1 MAKPYVREEIKAGA
15 TIVVSVVVLALAIL
29 LVGRGGFES
38 TPKRYR
44 IEFGGVGGLEEGAQ
58 VRFGGVKVGRV
69 LRITPPGVD
78 SPRVQV
84 VIGVRKDVVVRAGT
98 EATIST
104 LGLVGEH
111 YIELTNPKPGP
122 GEIAPN
128 GLIAAKDQA
137 SMGELLQSVRD
148 VGEAAKT
155 LLASVQTVLDGPVN
169 EVIARTSQAVST
181 GDRVLKG
188 LDQALS
194 VENRGNLGKA
204 LATINAILE
213 ENRGPVRAAVADLGA
228 LTRRLEAVLAE
239 GGTLIRKLDA
249 AVDEKGGDLR
259 GTLMVMKADLERAKE
274 VLDSL
279 DRAITNFDRAV
290 TGNLETIEETL
301 GNLRRT
307 TQNARELTQTLKE
320 RPWQVLFPE
329 PQKERDGV
337 R

>member
-1 MAKPYVREEIKAGA
+1 MAVAYRREEIKAGA
-15 TIVVSVVVLALAIL
+15 TIVVSVVVLALAIV

-38 TPKRYR
+38 TPKQYR

-69 LRITPPGVD
+69 LRITPPGVE

-84 VIGVRKDVVVRAGT
+84 LIGVRKEVVVRAGT

-122 GEIAPN
+122 EEIVPG

-137 SMGELLQSVRD
+137 SMAELLQSVRD

-155 LLASVQTVLDGPVN
+155 LLARVQAVVDGPVN
-169 EVIARTSQAVST
+169 EVITRTSQAVTT
-181 GDRVLKG
+181 GDRVFKG

-194 VENRGNLGKA
+194 EENRGNLRKA
-204 LATINAILE
+204 LAAFNAILE
-213 ENRGPVRAAVADLGA
+213 ENRGPVRDAVADLGA
-228 LTRRLEAVLAE
+228 LTRRVDAMLAE
-239 GGTLIRKLDA
+239 GGALIRKLDA
-249 AVDEKGGDLR
+249 AVDETGGDLR
-259 GTLMVMKADLERAKE
+259 GNLVAMKADLERARE

-279 DRAITNFDRAV
+279 DRAITTFDRAV

-320 RPWQVLFPE
+320 RPWQVLFPQ
-329 PQKERDGV
+329 PQKERDGA

>member
-1 MAKPYVREEIKAGA
+1 MAKPYLREEIKAGV
-15 TIVVSVVVLALAIL
+15 TILVSVAILALGIL
-29 LVGRGGFES
+29 LVGRGGFE
-38 TPKRYR
+38 TLPKQYR

-69 LRITPPGVD
+69 LRITPPGRE

-84 VIGVRKDVVVRAGT
+84 LIGVRKEVVVRAGT

-111 YIELTNPKPGP
+111 YIELANPKPGP
-122 GEIAPN
+122 GEIPQG

-137 SMGELLQSVRD
+137 SMAEVVQSVRD

-155 LLASVQTVLDGPVN
+155 LLARVQIVVDGPVN
-169 EVIARTSQAVST
+169 DVIARTSQAVNT

-188 LDQALS
+188 LDQVLGE
-194 VENRGNLGKA
+194 ENRGNLRKA
-204 LATINAILE
+204 LANLNGILE

-228 LTRRLEAVLAE
+228 LTRRVDAMLAE
-239 GGTLIRKLDA
+239 GGALIRKLDA

-259 GTLMVMKADLERAKE
+259 GNLVAMRADLERAKE

-307 TQNARELTQTLKE
+307 TQNTRELTQTLKE

>member
-1 MAKPYVREEIKAGA
+1 MAKPYLREEIRAGA
-15 TIVVSVVVLALAIL
+15 TILVSVVVLAAAIF
-29 LVGRGGFES
+29 LVGRGGFEA
-38 TPKRYR
+38 TPKRFR

-69 LRITPPGVD
+69 LRITPPGKD

-84 VIGVRKDVVVRAGT
+84 LIALRKDVVVRVGT

-122 GEIAPN
+122 EELPAG

-137 SMGELLQSVRD
+137 SVAELLQGVRD
-148 VGEAAKT
+148 VGEAAK
-155 LLASVQTVLDGPVN
+155 LLLVRIQTVVDGPVN
-169 EVIARTSQAVST
+169 EVIGRTAHAVNT
-181 GDRVLKG
+181 GDRVLQG

-194 VENRGNLGKA
+194 EENRGNLRKA
-204 LATINAILE
+204 LANLNGILE
-213 ENRGPVRAAVADLGA
+213 ENRGPVRATVAELGK
-228 LTRRLEAVLAE
+228 LIPRVDAVLAD
-239 GGTLIRKLDA
+239 GGALVRKLDA
-249 AVDEKGGDLR
+249 SVDERGGDLR
-259 GTLMVMKADLERAKE
+259 GNLVAMKADLARARE
-274 VLDSL
+274 VLDNL
-279 DRAITNFDRAV
+279 DRAISNFDRAV

-320 RPWQVLFPE
+320 RPWQMLFPE
-329 PQKERDGV
+329 RLKDRDGAP
-337 R
+337 

>member
-1 MAKPYVREEIKAGA
+1 MATEYRREEIKAGA
-15 TIVVSVVVLALAIL
+15 TIAISVVVLALAIL

-84 VIGVRKDVVVRAGT
+84 AIGVRKDVVVRAGT

-122 GEIAPN
+122 GEIVPG

-137 SMGELLQSVRD
+137 SMAELLQSVRD
-148 VGEAAKT
+148 VGEAAKI
-155 LLASVQTVLDGPVN
+155 LLASVQAVVDGPVN
-169 EVIARTSQAVST
+169 DVIERTALAVNT

-188 LDQALS
+188 LDQALGE
-194 VENRGNLGKA
+194 ENRANLRKA
-204 LATINAILE
+204 LANLDAILE
-213 ENRGPVRAAVADLGA
+213 ENRGPVRAAVTDLGA
-228 LTRRLEAVLAE
+228 LTQ
-239 GGTLIRKLDA
+239 KLDA
-249 AVDEKGGDLR
+249 VVDEKGGDLR
-259 GTLMVMKADLERAKE
+259 GTLIVMKADLERAKE

-279 DRAITNFDRAV
+279 DRAIVSFDRAV
-290 TGNLETIEETL
+290 TGNLDAIEETL
-301 GNLRRT
+301 ANLRRT

-329 PQKERDGV
+329 ALKDRDGV

>member
-1 MAKPYVREEIKAGA
+1 MAKPYLREEIKAGA
-15 TIVVSVVVLALAIL
+15 TILVSVVVLAAAIL
-29 LVGRGGFES
+29 LVGRGGFET

-69 LRITPPGVD
+69 LRITPPGKD

-84 VIGVRKDVVVRAGT
+84 LVGVRKDVVVRAGT
-98 EATIST
+98 QATIST

-122 GEIAPN
+122 EEIAPG

-137 SMGELLQSVRD
+137 SMAELVQNVRD

-155 LLASVQTVLDGPVN
+155 LLAQVQAVVDGPVN
-169 EVIARTSQAVST
+169 EVLARTSQAVTT

-194 VENRGNLGKA
+194 QENRDNLRRA
-204 LATINAILE
+204 LANLNGILE
-213 ENRGPVRAAVADLGA
+213 ENRGPVRAAVADLGK
-228 LTRRLEAVLAE
+228 LIPRVDAVLAD
-239 GGTLIRKLDA
+239 GGALIRKLDA
-249 AVDEKGGDLR
+249 SVDEKGGDLR
-259 GTLMVMKADLERAKE
+259 GNLMVLKTDLERARE
-274 VLDSL
+274 VLDNL

-307 TQNARELTQTLKE
+307 TQNARELTQALKE
-320 RPWQVLFPE
+320 RPWQILFPE
-329 PQKERDGV
+329 PMRERDGV